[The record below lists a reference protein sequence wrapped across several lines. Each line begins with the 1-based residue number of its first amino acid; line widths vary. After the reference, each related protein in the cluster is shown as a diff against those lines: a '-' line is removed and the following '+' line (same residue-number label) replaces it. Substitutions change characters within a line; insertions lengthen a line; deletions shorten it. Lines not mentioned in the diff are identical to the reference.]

1 MPSNE
6 NENNGRVTRSQSR
19 AQSAASAATKPPVAK
34 PQRKAAT
41 NASSTT
47 KGRGGGRKSSSTARS
62 TPAAED
68 ANVVADDGSLILTP
82 DDLSLPEDEQKR
94 KIQTIFTYLGIQDIA
109 NDIPS
114 SKVKNLHACL
124 PLSKVD
130 FQKFLKQWVP
140 GYTEKS
146 NDILTLVDHLR
157 KAVFPAPSLALVPA
171 GKKDASTKDDVS
183 LRATFFHICR
193 LHPQSSNGWGQ
204 KILIAGIQ
212 KQEYSEIHGGDY
224 HYTCLTD
231 CELIDKLQQY
241 DGKKITY
248 KKRWRLVK
256 ESWKRDHPGSDFDYT
271 PSTANASH
279 GRNVPVIAAGT
290 PADAAPSLSGSIG
303 STDANVP
310 RSSDAVA
317 VVPPIPTPRNL
328 RNGNGVAPPADNNNA
343 PHPSES
349 QAVAATSEISLLIR
363 TQQSTNKSRVGA
375 GDGAST
381 GNELDAFKLKTAEL
395 DFQKAKRIAELEVQQ
410 KEDTVKLD
418 VQQKEHAAKLELQQ
432 KENMAKLELQQ
443 KELELQQKKD
453 TVETHKRINKNTIAI
468 SDVQVEQVRMKGDQV
483 RMKGDITK
491 VGATADRADS
501 KADEA
506 LESSNNANERV
517 GDIEYKVNG
526 LTDTVKKLLLSKPV
540 DSDEGDQLARL
551 VGDASFSPTPSHT
564 APAAAVD
571 ESDDNFDEVE
581 VNNNIITP
589 APGPTSFAS
598 RLFPDAAP
606 FYPDN
611 YRAFLRLLKEA
622 RRYGQ
627 DGKEMEMNSSLKK
640 AEHIMLNTKLNE
652 ERNRWHTDFNNM
664 SKCARK
670 LCREYGL
677 KPAARYA

>member
-94 KIQTIFTYLGIQDIA
+94 KIQTIFTDLGIQDIA

-146 NDILTLVDHLR
+146 NDILTLADHLR

-183 LRATFFHICR
+183 LRATFFHKCR
-193 LHPQSSNGWGQ
+193 LPPQSSNGWGQ
-204 KILIAGIQ
+204 NILIAGIQ

-310 RSSDAVA
+310 RSSDTVA

-363 TQQSTNKSRVGA
+363 TLQSTNKSRVGA
-375 GDGAST
+375 GDGASLQ
-381 GNELDAFKLKTAEL
+381 NQLDAFKLKTAERMAAFEVKTAEAN
-395 DFQKAKRIAELEVQQ
+395 FQKDSRIAALEV
-410 KEDTVKLD
+410 K
-418 VQQKEHAAKLELQQ
+418 HH
-432 KENMAKLELQQ
+432 EN
-443 KELELQQKKD
+443 
-453 TVETHKRINKNTIAI
+453 TVETHEMINKNNVAI
-468 SDVQVEQVRMKGDQV
+468 SQGNVAISEL
-483 RMKGDITK
+483 K
-491 VGATADRADS
+491 VGQERFKLNLAKTDATANRAERKADS
-501 KADEA
+501 ANGKADEA
-506 LESSNNANERV
+506 LESFKNVDERV
-517 GDIEYKVNG
+517 DGIEDKVYG
-526 LTDTVKKLLLSKPV
+526 LEDTVKKCVRAEIAKSRVEIDGVNEDDNDPYASL
-540 DSDEGDQLARL
+540 G
-551 VGDASFSPTPSHT
+551 GNASFSP
-564 APAAAVD
+564 AYDAQAAAAAVD
-571 ESDDNFDEVE
+571 DSFDEDE
-581 VNNNIITP
+581 VPNNNIITP
-589 APGPTSFAS
+589 GSTSFAA
-598 RLFPDAAP
+598 RLFPDDDAA
-606 FYPDN
+606 
-611 YRAFLRLLKEA
+611 ACSRL
-622 RRYGQ
+622 
-627 DGKEMEMNSSLKK
+627 
-640 AEHIMLNTKLNE
+640 
-652 ERNRWHTDFNNM
+652 
-664 SKCARK
+664 
-670 LCREYGL
+670 
-677 KPAARYA
+677 

>member
-6 NENNGRVTRSQSR
+6 NECTGRMTRSQSR
-19 AQSAASAATKPPVAK
+19 AQSAASVATKPPVAK

-47 KGRGGGRKSSSTARS
+47 KGRGGGRKSSSMARS

-82 DDLSLPEDEQKR
+82 DDLSRPEDEQKT
-94 KIQTIFTYLGIQDIA
+94 KIQTIFTDLGIQDIT

-114 SKVKNLHACL
+114 SKVNNLRACL

-193 LHPQSSNGWGQ
+193 LPPQSSNGWGQ
-204 KILIAGIQ
+204 NILIDGIQ
-212 KQEYSEIHGGDY
+212 KQEDSEIDGGDY

-231 CELIDKLQQY
+231 YELIDKLQQY

-290 PADAAPSLSGSIG
+290 PADAAPSLSGRIG

-310 RSSDAVA
+310 RSSDTVA
-317 VVPPIPTPRNL
+317 VVPPTPTPRNL
-328 RNGNGVAPPADNNNA
+328 RNGNGVAPPADNSNA

-349 QAVAATSEISLLIR
+349 QAVAATSEISLLCR
-363 TQQSTNKSRVGA
+363 TMQSTNDMHA
-375 GDGAST
+375 GQFMGVMREMLKQQHTNADVFD
-381 GNELDAFKLKTAEL
+381 ELSGLKTGQIGLQTAVSGL
-395 DFQKAKRIAELEVQQ
+395 QTGQTELEGKVS
-410 KEDTVKLD
+410 D
-418 VQQKEHAAKLELQQ
+418 LE
-432 KENMAKLELQQ
+432 
-443 KELELQQKKD
+443 
-453 TVETHKRINKNTIAI
+453 R
-468 SDVQVEQVRMKGDQV
+468 
-483 RMKGDITK
+483 
-491 VGATADRADS
+491 
-501 KADEA
+501 
-506 LESSNNANERV
+506 
-517 GDIEYKVNG
+517 
-526 LTDTVKKLLLSKPV
+526 TVKKLTRTHTVNSHLFSGSDSSSVNNDGDESDGESVGLFYNLKSCESPQQELYQQGVLSGAEPERATSIGARRASDDQSEENDEESNINNESWKL
-540 DSDEGDQLARL
+540 DDEGQGVDGDDDDQM
-551 VGDASFSPTPSHT
+551 
-564 APAAAVD
+564 
-571 ESDDNFDEVE
+571 ESDDNSDDEDS
-581 VNNNIITP
+581 I
-589 APGPTSFAS
+589 
-598 RLFPDAAP
+598 
-606 FYPDN
+606 
-611 YRAFLRLLKEA
+611 
-622 RRYGQ
+622 
-627 DGKEMEMNSSLKK
+627 
-640 AEHIMLNTKLNE
+640 
-652 ERNRWHTDFNNM
+652 W
-664 SKCARK
+664 
-670 LCREYGL
+670 
-677 KPAARYA
+677 

>member
-6 NENNGRVTRSQSR
+6 NECTGRMTRSQSR
-19 AQSAASAATKPPVAK
+19 AQSAASVATKPPVAK

-47 KGRGGGRKSSSTARS
+47 KGRGGGRKSSSMARS

-82 DDLSLPEDEQKR
+82 DDLSRPEDEQKT
-94 KIQTIFTYLGIQDIA
+94 KIQTIFTDLGIQDIT

-114 SKVKNLHACL
+114 SKVNNLRACL

-193 LHPQSSNGWGQ
+193 LPPQSSNGWGQ
-204 KILIAGIQ
+204 NILIDGIQ
-212 KQEYSEIHGGDY
+212 KQEDSEIDGGDY

-231 CELIDKLQQY
+231 YELIDKLQQY

-290 PADAAPSLSGSIG
+290 PADAAPSLSGRIG

-310 RSSDAVA
+310 RSSDTVA
-317 VVPPIPTPRNL
+317 VVPPTPTPRNL
-328 RNGNGVAPPADNNNA
+328 RNGNGVAPPADNSNA

-363 TQQSTNKSRVGA
+363 TLQSTNKSRVGA
-375 GDGAST
+375 GDGASLQ
-381 GNELDAFKLKTAEL
+381 NQLDAFKLKTAEL

-410 KEDTVKLD
+410 KEG
-418 VQQKEHAAKLELQQ
+418 AGKLELQQ
-432 KENMAKLELQQ
+432 KENMAKWEVRQ
-443 KELELQQKKD
+443 KELEVQQKKD
-453 TVETHKRINKNTIAI
+453 MVETQGQLNKNNIAI
-468 SDVQVEQVRMKGDQV
+468 SEVKLGL
-483 RMKGDITK
+483 TK

-517 GDIEYKVNG
+517 GDIEYKVDD
-526 LTDTVKKLLLSKPV
+526 LADTVKKLLLSKPV

-606 FYPDN
+606 CKKF
-611 YRAFLRLLKEA
+611 
-622 RRYGQ
+622 
-627 DGKEMEMNSSLKK
+627 SS
-640 AEHIMLNTKLNE
+640 
-652 ERNRWHTDFNNM
+652 FFV
-664 SKCARK
+664 
-670 LCREYGL
+670 
-677 KPAARYA
+677 

>member
-6 NENNGRVTRSQSR
+6 NECTGRMTRSQSR
-19 AQSAASAATKPPVAK
+19 AQSAASVATKPPVAK

-47 KGRGGGRKSSSTARS
+47 KGRGGGRKSSSMARS

-82 DDLSLPEDEQKR
+82 DDLSRPEDEQKT
-94 KIQTIFTYLGIQDIA
+94 KIQTIFTDLGIQDIT

-114 SKVKNLHACL
+114 SKVNNLRACL

-193 LHPQSSNGWGQ
+193 LPPQSSNGWGQ
-204 KILIAGIQ
+204 NILIDGIQ
-212 KQEYSEIHGGDY
+212 KQEDSEIDGGDY

-231 CELIDKLQQY
+231 YELIDKLQQY

-290 PADAAPSLSGSIG
+290 PADAAPSLSGRIG

-310 RSSDAVA
+310 RSSDTVA
-317 VVPPIPTPRNL
+317 VVPPTPTPRNL
-328 RNGNGVAPPADNNNA
+328 RNGNGVAPPADNSNA

-349 QAVAATSEISLLIR
+349 QAVAATSEISLLCR
-363 TQQSTNKSRVGA
+363 TMQSTNDMHA
-375 GDGAST
+375 GQFMGVMREMLKQQHTNADVFD
-381 GNELDAFKLKTAEL
+381 ELSGLKTGQIGLQTAVSGL
-395 DFQKAKRIAELEVQQ
+395 QTGQTELEGKVS
-410 KEDTVKLD
+410 D
-418 VQQKEHAAKLELQQ
+418 LE
-432 KENMAKLELQQ
+432 
-443 KELELQQKKD
+443 
-453 TVETHKRINKNTIAI
+453 R
-468 SDVQVEQVRMKGDQV
+468 
-483 RMKGDITK
+483 
-491 VGATADRADS
+491 
-501 KADEA
+501 
-506 LESSNNANERV
+506 
-517 GDIEYKVNG
+517 
-526 LTDTVKKLLLSKPV
+526 TVKKLTRTHTVNSHLFSGSDSSSVNNDGDESDGESVGLFYNLKSCESPQQELYQQGVLSGAEPERATSIGARRASDDQSEENDEESNINNESWKL
-540 DSDEGDQLARL
+540 DDEGQGVDGDDDDQM
-551 VGDASFSPTPSHT
+551 
-564 APAAAVD
+564 
-571 ESDDNFDEVE
+571 ESDDNSDDEDSIWE
-581 VNNNIITP
+581 GYCHRCQGAQAQHSCN
-589 APGPTSFAS
+589 
-598 RLFPDAAP
+598 D
-606 FYPDN
+606 
-611 YRAFLRLLKEA
+611 KE
-622 RRYGQ
+622 
-627 DGKEMEMNSSLKK
+627 
-640 AEHIMLNTKLNE
+640 
-652 ERNRWHTDFNNM
+652 
-664 SKCARK
+664 CRK
-670 LCREYGL
+670 YGL
-677 KPAARYA
+677 Y